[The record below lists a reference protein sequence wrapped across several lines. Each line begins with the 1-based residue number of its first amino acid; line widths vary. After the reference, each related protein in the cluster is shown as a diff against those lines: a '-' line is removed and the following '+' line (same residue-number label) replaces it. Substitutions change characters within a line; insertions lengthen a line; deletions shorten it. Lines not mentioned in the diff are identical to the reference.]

1 MQELIK
7 LAPRGVLAAAED
19 LRFVINLL
27 SSTTPV
33 ALAQPGHPSL
43 KPYTFYITRR
53 KQDHRER
60 FRLHMGFFS
69 SQQEAEQLLAAVREI
84 FPSAWAGLAPG
95 REETRPSGELRP
107 VRAAA
112 PDLPHVA
119 VAFESAADAA
129 PPAAPAAPAEPSAP
143 GIELRLVDEPATAGG
158 SAADAGAAAT
168 PREAAQIEATQSLC
182 SVRNAIAALDDGA
195 PGVGADDGELQL
207 VPDSQVLRI
216 LEDVVPPAAQ
226 VPRPAAPAAPRR
238 ADPAPQGEVANG
250 GFSVQLMWSALA
262 IDVTQLPYLA
272 IFESY
277 TLYMAEGSR
286 DGRRWFGLRLGFF
299 NDAASARQVA
309 LYLRPEFKSVAVVPI
324 SGGERERALQ
334 ATRALAPS
342 PEAPPRETKEAEE
355 YQLVDDPPP
364 LTPQAS
370 HALLESPTPKP
381 VAQQLRRPPQTLE
394 ETIEA
399 LGGGQLRAD
408 PARRG
413 ELLNDSA
420 VRSLRRAADRREPE
434 RGVLGRLFSRLGD
447 RLKTG

>member
-119 VAFESAADAA
+119 VAFESAADA
-129 PPAAPAAPAEPSAP
+129 
-143 GIELRLVDEPATAGG
+143 
-158 SAADAGAAAT
+158 GAAAT
-168 PREAAQIEATQSLC
+168 PREADQIEATQSLR